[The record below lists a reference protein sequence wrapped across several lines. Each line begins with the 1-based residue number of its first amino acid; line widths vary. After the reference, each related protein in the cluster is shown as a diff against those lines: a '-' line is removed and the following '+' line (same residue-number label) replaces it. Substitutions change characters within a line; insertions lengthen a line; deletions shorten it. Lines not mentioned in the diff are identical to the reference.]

1 MSNELVEF
9 VVGGISYPLDKADIA
24 NYPDSFVCAALKK
37 EWHDGK
43 KPIIVE
49 RDGNLFKYI
58 HAYLVTGAFSRNSKR
73 HKDKALLEAIRQEA
87 EFFGLPELAK
97 ECVMDDVVTPLRAYE
112 TIRSFINNA
121 GDGEMRVDHPSG
133 STTPLL
139 KALGTMWAPF
149 CVKGELFL
157 YNRSQVVFKSS
168 TIGKLN
174 VPELVAAAAPSPF
187 GRGTET
193 VTDLNVRDSL
203 EISADKLNP
212 SALSAI
218 SNHVEAYFGGLCP
231 NTPTHLKP
239 YKLVIYQQGGHF
251 DQHRDTVRGDGHIGT
266 VVVILNSEY
275 TGGEL
280 EITHGGRT
288 EVVTGPNNWVA
299 MYGDCL
305 HKINPATSGT
315 RVSLIYDI
323 YAAHKEE
330 GKSSDGDRGYHR
342 KNNKKVSTDDDI
354 ETCEEIEQFWAGDRY
369 AQKDEGVSKAR
380 GVDAPAIHAALNRE
394 LEKLDSVV
402 ICLQHMYPA
411 CQAVPGFLKGAD
423 AVLYEVLQDRY
434 EVQVVYCSIY
444 RCGDYEGGAGS
455 DCVQGKLYTSFEKG
469 DTVHG
474 DAARM
479 KLVIP
484 APINHVGILDY
495 TPFIEHTGNESQAEE
510 TVYVTTGLQVSLK
523 K

>member
-1 MSNELVEF
+1 
-9 VVGGISYPLDKADIA
+9 
-24 NYPDSFVCAALKK
+24 
-37 EWHDGK
+37 
-43 KPIIVE
+43 
-49 RDGNLFKYI
+49 
-58 HAYLVTGAFSRNSKR
+58 
-73 HKDKALLEAIRQEA
+73 LEAICQEA

-97 ECVMDDVVTPLRAYE
+97 ECMFDDVVTPLRAYE
-112 TIRSFINNA
+112 TIRSFIANA
-121 GDGEMRVDHPSG
+121 GDGKMRVDHPSG

-149 CVKGELFL
+149 CVRGKLSL

-218 SNHVEAYFGGLCP
+218 SNHVEAYFRGLCP

-280 EITHGGRT
+280 EITHGGKT

-305 HKINPATSGT
+305 HKINPVTSGT

-323 YAAHKEE
+323 YAAVRRRARAPMVTAGIITRITRKCRQTKTSKHAER
-330 GKSSDGDRGYHR
+330 SSSSGRVPVTR
-342 KNNKKVSTDDDI
+342 KRMRAT
-354 ETCEEIEQFWAGDRY
+354 
-369 AQKDEGVSKAR
+369 QK
-380 GVDAPAIHAALNRE
+380 RE
-394 LEKLDSVV
+394 
-402 ICLQHMYPA
+402 
-411 CQAVPGFLKGAD
+411 VPTRLRSM
-423 AVLYEVLQDRY
+423 QR
-434 EVQVVYCSIY
+434 S
-444 RCGDYEGGAGS
+444 
-455 DCVQGKLYTSFEKG
+455 
-469 DTVHG
+469 
-474 DAARM
+474 
-479 KLVIP
+479 
-484 APINHVGILDY
+484 
-495 TPFIEHTGNESQAEE
+495 TGNWRS
-510 TVYVTTGLQVSLK
+510 
-523 K
+523 